1 MNLRTKKVKSTNC
14 FTKFVFGFVEVYEL
28 SFGGF
33 GEKSGERRF
42 ALLEKI
48 FPEDADLLSRKGIY
62 PYEFMDSFEKFDLK
76 SLPEK
81 NEFFSQLNGEIS
93 DEDFSHAKK
102 VWEKM
107 GIQNLGEYHDL
118 YFEDGCFSPGGCR

>member
-1 MNLRTKKVKSTNC
+1 MLNC
-14 FTKFVFGFVEVYEL
+14 FQE
-28 SFGGF
+28 
-33 GEKSGERRF
+33 
-42 ALLEKI
+42 
-48 FPEDADLLSRKGIY
+48 KGIY

-102 VWEKM
+102 VW
-107 GIQNLGEYHDL
+107 GEDGNTKFGRISRSL
-118 YFEDGCFSPGGCR
+118 FEDGCFSPGGCG

>member
-1 MNLRTKKVKSTNC
+1 
-14 FTKFVFGFVEVYEL
+14 
-28 SFGGF
+28 
-33 GEKSGERRF
+33 
-42 ALLEKI
+42 
-48 FPEDADLLSRKGIY
+48 
-62 PYEFMDSFEKFDLK
+62 MDSFEKFVLK

-81 NEFFSQLNGEIS
+81 NEFFSHLNGEIS

-118 YFEDGCFSPGGCR
+118 YLKTNVFLLADVVENFRTVLLKNYFVGSRLVFDCTFFLLGGYAENDESEIRIDLRG